1 MPARAAMAD
10 FERFGMTPPALKSNS
25 NFQVSPESF
34 QSVAQHAF

>member
-1 MPARAAMAD
+1 MPAMAAMID
-10 FERFGMTPPALKSNS
+10 LERFGMTPPTFKSNP